1 MKIEILDEI
10 KQALANNQPVV
21 SLESTIISHGMPYPQ
36 NIEMAQTC
44 ENIIRQNNAI
54 PATIAIINGVIKVGL
69 TPEDLHYLA
78 TNKEVYKTSSRDL
91 GYVIAN
97 KLTGATT
104 VATTSLIS
112 EKVGIKV
119 FATGGIGGVHRNAQ
133 VTFDIS
139 NDLEILAKT
148 SVLVVCAG
156 PKSILDLPLT
166 LEYLETKG
174 VEVLGY
180 QTSKLPAFYCNT
192 SDYDVTY
199 KVNDAHEA
207 ANVMYAKWTLENSG
221 IILANPIPQEHSLDA
236 TYINKIIQDALLES
250 QEKNIT
256 GKQTTPFLLQAITNK
271 TQNKSLQANIALVY
285 NNAAVAAQ
293 VACAYANIANQKKC

>member
-1 MKIEILDEI
+1 MKIEILEEI

-44 ENIIRQNNAI
+44 ESIVRQNNAV

-69 TPEDLHYLA
+69 SEVDLHYLA

-104 VATTSLIS
+104 VATTALIS

-133 VTFDIS
+133 TTFDIS
-139 NDLEILAKT
+139 NDLEVLSKT

-180 QTSKLPAFYCNT
+180 QTSKLPAFYCDT

-199 KVNDAHEA
+199 QVNSVQEVAKV
-207 ANVMYAKWTLENSG
+207 MKAKWALQNSG
-221 IILANPIPQEHSLDA
+221 IILANPIPKTQSLDA
-236 TYINKIIQDALLES
+236 TYINQIIQDALLES
-250 QEKNIT
+250 QVKNIV
-256 GKQTTPFLLQAITNK
+256 GKDTTPFLLQAITNK
-271 TQNKSLQANIALVY
+271 TANKSLEANIALVY
-285 NNAAVAAQ
+285 NNATVAAQ
-293 VACAYANIANQKKC
+293 IASAYADIFKK